1 MKALYFAA
9 AFAAVAVSSPAFASD
24 YSGGRVEARLGY
36 ETPTVS
42 GGGDVFKIGSA
53 VSYGGEAGYDV
64 AAGKNLTVGPYGTLE
79 FSSVKECEDEFCLKV
94 GRNIGAGL
102 RVGYGFKGKYI
113 VYGKLGYANI
123 KMTASDGIDSVSDTK
138 GGIQGA
144 LGFEGAIGK
153 NAYWGAEV
161 NYGDYGKF
169 EGINLQRRHVA
180 AKIGFRF

>member
-1 MKALYFAA
+1 MKSFYCVG
-9 AFAAVAVSSPAFASD
+9 AVAALALSSPAFASD

-42 GGGDVFKIGSA
+42 GDGDVYKIGSA
-53 VSYGGEAGYDV
+53 VSYGGEVGYDI
-64 AAGKNLTVGPYGTLE
+64 AAGGNWTVGPYGTLE
-79 FSSVKECEDEFCLKV
+79 FSSVKDCEGGFCLKV
-94 GRNIGAGL
+94 GRNVAAGL
-102 RVGYGFKGKYI
+102 RVGYGFSGKYI

-123 KMTASDGIDSVSDTK
+123 KLTADDGISSDSESK
-138 GGIQGA
+138 GGVQGA

-161 NYGDYGKF
+161 NYGDYGKL

-180 AKIGFRF
+180 AKVGYRF